1 MRSQCWE
8 GEGDEASVRCWEV
21 ILAVTKSTSMANKKQ
36 TSKRICIY
44 SQKAIPKDKA
54 NNIQNLEGGTIK
66 YPIFLELKFC
76 KSKL

>member
-1 MRSQCWE
+1 MGLFDRFKKNDK
-8 GEGDEASVRCWEV
+8 GE
-21 ILAVTKSTSMANKKQ
+21 KK
-36 TSKRICIY
+36 
-44 SQKAIPKDKA
+44 QKAIPKDKA